1 MCIKT
6 SMQSIHSAV
15 PSVYCSDLPLQQSFR
30 RREAVHSM
38 AECSRAAAAATFM
51 LVPAVVEFFDVF
63 QA

>member
-1 MCIKT
+1 
-6 SMQSIHSAV
+6 MQSIHSAV
-15 PSVYCSDLPLQQSFR
+15 PSVYCSHLPLQQSFR
-30 RREAVHSM
+30 RHEAVHSM